1 MKKSKRYVP
10 MHDGAPFYTQ
20 NGLDCCY
27 LDRCL
32 MTGNKIIMENIYIK
46 GKEDFFFLDKK
57 RR

>member
-1 MKKSKRYVP
+1 
-10 MHDGAPFYTQ
+10 MHDGEPFYTQ

-32 MTGNKIIMENIYIK
+32 MTGNKIIMENIYIYIK

>member
-1 MKKSKRYVP
+1 

-46 GKEDFFFLDKK
+46 GKEDNFLSLIIQEKDK
-57 RR
+57 RPLSG